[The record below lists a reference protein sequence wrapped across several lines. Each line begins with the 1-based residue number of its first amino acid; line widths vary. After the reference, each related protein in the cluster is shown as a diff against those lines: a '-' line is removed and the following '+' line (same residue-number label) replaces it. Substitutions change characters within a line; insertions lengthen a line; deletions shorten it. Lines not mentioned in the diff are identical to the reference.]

1 MTEKSKLTKSG
12 INALTSPF
20 RWILV
25 TAIVYFFSSGTMGIL
40 RSWLYIG
47 VYITG
52 SLVSSTILYKKIP
65 GLLNQRGKIQQGTKK
80 WDTFL
85 ILTYFA
91 FAIIVT
97 PLTAGLDYRFNS
109 FSVPFYFLYI
119 GLAFYILSVVFSLWP
134 MLHNPFFEGTVRI
147 QDDKD
152 HKVIDTGP
160 YRIVRHPGYLGML
173 FGSLPVPFTFGSIY
187 TYIPVAIMILI
198 IFIRTYLEDKTLQ
211 NELDG
216 YKDYCKKVKFR
227 LIPFVW

>member
-20 RWILV
+20 RWILI
-25 TAIVYFFSSGTMGIL
+25 TAIVYFLSSGTIEIL
-40 RSWLYIG
+40 RSWIYIG
-47 VYITG
+47 VYIAG

-109 FSVPFYFLYI
+109 FSVPF
-119 GLAFYILSVVFSLWP
+119 
-134 MLHNPFFEGTVRI
+134 
-147 QDDKD
+147 
-152 HKVIDTGP
+152 
-160 YRIVRHPGYLGML
+160 
-173 FGSLPVPFTFGSIY
+173 
-187 TYIPVAIMILI
+187 
-198 IFIRTYLEDKTLQ
+198 
-211 NELDG
+211 
-216 YKDYCKKVKFR
+216 
-227 LIPFVW
+227 VW